1 MEGEKKFTH
10 DKVALDKYL
19 SEEKEWSQVAIFD
32 SKLKVI
38 TTVNTSISEEEMK

>member
-10 DKVALDKYL
+10 DKTALDKFL
-19 SEEKEWSQVAIFD
+19 GEEKEWNQVAIFD

-38 TTVNTSISEEEMK
+38 TTMNTSISEDEMK